1 MIASIISLIHKMK
14 RITALVVST
23 LMVACNQTS
32 IVDELQ
38 SKGKVATNLAK
49 EKWHWNDSAKQSLSA
64 GYAQTVKV
72 GNTLYLSGIP
82 AIDLTEEGVSNLYQ
96 SLEKALQSFGAS
108 FENVVKE
115 NLYTTDI
122 EAMKSLNDVRKRFY
136 KNDFPAATWVQIS
149 RLYEPQAK
157 LEVDLVAVL
166 PE

>member
-1 MIASIISLIHKMK
+1 MTTIPLILVAFCSMP
-14 RITALVVST
+14 TACHYST
-23 LMVACNQTS
+23 DAATT
-32 IVDELQ
+32 
-38 SKGKVATNLAK
+38 KVKDKVPPKLSK

-149 RLYEPQAK
+149 RLYEPKAK